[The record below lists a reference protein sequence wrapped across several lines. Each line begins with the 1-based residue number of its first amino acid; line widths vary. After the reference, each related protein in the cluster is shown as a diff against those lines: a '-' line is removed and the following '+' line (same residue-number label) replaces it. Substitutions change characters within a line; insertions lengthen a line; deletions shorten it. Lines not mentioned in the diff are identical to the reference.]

1 VADNEHLIRAS
12 NAQIAAIR
20 RDRESLIEQ
29 IKLSQET
36 IERSHALLKR
46 IDEILAKAG
55 EKL

>member
-55 EKL
+55 EKP